1 MTSYIEKEIDASITE
16 DDEALFERVIGA
28 VMEYENCPYEPIVNL
43 VITDNEGIREVNRQM
58 RDIDSP
64 TDVLSFPAVDYER
77 PSDFSYVDDNPA
89 SYLDP
94 ETDELILGD
103 ICLNAD
109 RVFSQA
115 KEYGHS
121 VTREYAFLLVHSLLH
136 LLGYDHETKEQEEEM
151 FSRQEKILQAM
162 GILR

>member
-1 MTSYIEKEIDASITE
+1 MTSYIENEIEASFTE
-16 DDEALFERVIGA
+16 DDEALFQRVIGA
-28 VMEYENCPYEPIVNL
+28 VMAYENCPYEPIVNL
-43 VITDNEGIREVNRQM
+43 VITDDEGIREVNRQM

-64 TDVLSFPAVDYER
+64 TDVLSFPAVDYDS
-77 PSDFSYVDDNPA
+77 PADFSYVDENPA

-109 RVFSQA
+109 RVFLQA

-136 LLGYDHETKEQEEEM
+136 LLGYDHETGEQEEEM
-151 FSRQEKILQAM
+151 FSRQEKILESM